1 MAQRPR
7 SPQDKKRLSRERDGR
22 NDYGENDKASRK
34 AIPAF
39 KRRTVRAERREVAG
53 LVGRMEDRVG
63 TDAQEFALGI
73 DVPLAEA
80 TFRGARPRKRKAP
93 DAPLGLCLD
102 AGAARA
108 AGSSDDD
115 HRLRNRREAVRKS
128 MTAIPHGIA
137 SLANRKKPAGSP
149 Q

>member
-1 MAQRPR
+1 MARTPALASGQEAPLPR
-7 SPQDKKRLSRERDGR
+7 QCDGR

-53 LVGRMEDRVG
+53 LVGRMGYPVG
-63 TDAQEFALGI
+63 TDAQEFRMALML
-73 DVPLAEA
+73 LAEA

-108 AGSSDDD
+108 AGSS
-115 HRLRNRREAVRKS
+115 
-128 MTAIPHGIA
+128 
-137 SLANRKKPAGSP
+137 
-149 Q
+149 